1 VEDRLRFRRPVSLP
15 PPPSLFIKRPTDGS
29 PVVVGSSGVPCR
41 PDGMASSAARDLD
54 VVAVPLQSGDDED
67 DSAEEDED
75 IDRTDIEE
83 DEDSK
88 EGDG

>member
-1 VEDRLRFRRPVSLP
+1 MEDRLRFRRPVSP

-29 PVVVGSSGVPCR
+29 PVVVSRSGVPGR
-41 PDGMASSAARDLD
+41 PDGTLSAARDLD
-54 VVAVPLQSGDDED
+54 VVAVPLQSGDDEV

-75 IDRTDIEE
+75 IDMTDTEE

-88 EGDG
+88 EEGEG